1 MLFRKFF
8 TLIELL
14 VVIAIIAILAS
25 MLLPALSKARAKAK
39 TIHCINNQKNLGI
52 LTLLY
57 TEENDGWMPP
67 SAGNNI
73 QLDADPVSPRRGN
86 WGSIGSWNLKA
97 NAGWVWFL
105 TSMMGVNIPGN
116 FTARH
121 FDPIFRCPVEGG
133 VVLRNTTLQDFETT
147 NYAYT
152 IMLGYSGSKTTGIRY
167 SMKVLFKAKMP
178 ARSGFLIDLG
188 IKDQNGNNAESRVFN
203 CYASNGS
210 GTNTNIIRHGDSL
223 NILFADG
230 HAQTTRYLEVMS
242 PANNDLLAW
251 SWTYPRRWPY

>member
-1 MLFRKFF
+1 MLRSKFF

-39 TIHCINNQKNLGI
+39 AIHCISNQKNLGI
-52 LTLLY
+52 LTMLY

-67 SAGNNI
+67 SAGNNV

-86 WGSIGSWNLKA
+86 WGSIGSWNLKS

-105 TSMMGVNIPGN
+105 SMMLSVDIPGN
-116 FTARH
+116 FVEKH
-121 FDPIFRCPVEGG
+121 FDSIFRCPAEDGL
-133 VVLRNTTLQDFETT
+133 VLKNTALQSFATT

-152 IMLGYSGSKTTGIRY
+152 MMLGANANNTTGIRY
-167 SMKVLFKAKMP
+167 SMKVLFKAKLP
-178 ARSGFLIDLG
+178 ARSGILIDLV
-188 IKDQNGNNAESRVFN
+188 IKDQTGAVAESRFFN

-210 GTNTNIIRHGDSL
+210 GTNTNISRHGNSL

-242 PANNDLLAW
+242 PVNNDLLAW
-251 SWTYPRRWPY
+251 SWTYPKRWPY